1 MSVKPSI
8 IFDSVDKKFSR
19 GFASDSLRDAIAGPV
34 RRLFRRDAATERAS
48 SVQGE
53 FWALKDVSFE
63 VKPGEALGIIG
74 PNGSGKSTALKLLAR
89 ILRPDGGRVVVRG
102 RVGALIE
109 LGAGFHPD
117 LTGKENVFLNASIL
131 GMGKEEIR
139 KKYDQIVE
147 FAELKDFME
156 MPVKWYSSGMYARL
170 GFSVAAH
177 INPEVLLI
185 DEVLSVGDF
194 QFRDKCIE
202 KMKEFVDS
210 KVTMVVV
217 SHDRHMIEKLCQ
229 KGILL
234 KNGHVIASGDVKDV
248 LDKYYS
254 SDFSVSTEKGL
265 PVTRKGDR
273 KAPIEI
279 TGVRVLDAEGN
290 EKNTFLTSEGM
301 RLQIFYKANGTVEDP
316 CFYSRIFIPKVSS
329 SDGTALIHGTNSG
342 RSNLKVKCEAGDEGM
357 VELSYKQLNLLNG
370 KFFVSVGIMP
380 NYFSP
385 NTYDSIDKAAT
396 LTISSSIEQGVG
408 IAFID
413 HDWKAEAKCGKEAII
428 R

>member
-1 MSVKPSI
+1 MSRPTI
-8 IFDSVDKKFSR
+8 IFDRVHKKFSR
-19 GFASDSLRDAIAGPV
+19 GLASDSLRDAFAAPIRKLLGRGEEVSGAGK
-34 RRLFRRDAATERAS
+34 
-48 SVQGE
+48 GE
-53 FWALKDVSFE
+53 FWALNDVSFE
-63 VKPGEALGIIG
+63 VKPGEALGVIG
-74 PNGSGKSTALKLLAR
+74 SNGSGKSTTLKLLAR

-117 LTGKENVFLNASIL
+117 LTGRENVFLNASIL
-131 GMGKEEIR
+131 GMGKQEIR

-194 QFRDKCIE
+194 LFRDKCIE
-202 KMKEFVDS
+202 KMREFVDS
-210 KVTMVVV
+210 EVTMVVV

-229 KGILL
+229 KGIFL

-254 SDFSVSTEKGL
+254 SDFSVNTEKG
-265 PVTRKGDR
+265 PSVNRKEGR

-279 TGVRVLDAEGN
+279 TDVRVLDAEGN

-301 RLQIFYKANGTVEDP
+301 RLQIFYKANDTVKDP
-316 CFYSRIFIPKVSS
+316 CFYSRIFVPRASS
-329 SDGTALIHGTNSG
+329 SDGKALIHGTNSE
-342 RSNLKVKCEAGDEGM
+342 RSSLRIKCEAGDEGM
-357 VELSYKQLNLLNG
+357 VELCYKQLNLLKG

-385 NTYDSIDKAAT
+385 NTYDSIDNAAT
-396 LTISSSIEQGVG
+396 LIISSSIEQGAG

-413 HDWKAEAKCGKEAII
+413 HDWKIEAKCGKEAII